1 MLIPTFNSSSFSS
14 SITTH
19 QASSQYQSEQIQYS
33 VKYSSFY
40 NPPTLLC
47 SVLASVNTVSDT
59 VVVVIYYQLCKFTF
73 KYLILK
79 SRFAQNYNG
88 PSKKGHLKII
98 RMTYKYVLREKK
110 RVLSFLECL
119 EPVVHPSGQL
129 YREF

>member
-14 SITTH
+14 SIMTH

-73 KYLILK
+73 KYLIFKISIRSELQRSIQK
-79 SRFAQNYNG
+79 RSLENY
-88 PSKKGHLKII
+88 PDDL
-98 RMTYKYVLREKK
+98 
-110 RVLSFLECL
+110 
-119 EPVVHPSGQL
+119 
-129 YREF
+129 